1 MRSKIPQNQKVMEAL
16 NVDKS
21 DCHHAANIDKTSV
34 GHVHFRRWSHVLGVQ
49 EGDNFGTVIAVV
61 LATTNKLSSSSWGM
75 GCLTSNSCSIK
86 GRIIQLGDKSVCHH
100 AAKIDKTYVGHAHCR
115 SCLGVQEGDNFGTV
129 IAVVLA
135 TTNKLSSSSWGL
147 GCLTSNSCSI
157 EGRIIQLGDK
167 SVCHHAAKIDKMSV
181 GHEHCRSCLGVQE
194 GDNFGTV
201 IERQFCCS
209 YCHCVAGHVL
219 LAQISKLT
227 PLRKTDVP
235 ALLVATVGVF
245 IVSVH

>member
-100 AAKIDKTYVGHAHCR
+100 AAKIDK
-115 SCLGVQEGDNFGTV
+115 
-129 IAVVLA
+129 
-135 TTNKLSSSSWGL
+135 
-147 GCLTSNSCSI
+147 
-157 EGRIIQLGDK
+157 
-167 SVCHHAAKIDKMSV
+167 MSV